1 MQRTARPTYLYA
13 IAALDGPARWITSK
27 RSDFAAPFFKIGG
40 RVEVF
45 RVGAVAFT
53 IEEFHCHERIE
64 KTCDAARMQVE
75 FLADLRACEPALTE
89 CAEEIQRDRSQQ
101 DLGIPE
107 AERSLQNCLR
117 FW

>member
-1 MQRTARPTYLYA
+1 MQAE
-13 IAALDGPARWITSK
+13 I
-27 RSDFAAPFFKIGG
+27 
-40 RVEVF
+40 
-45 RVGAVAFT
+45 
-53 IEEFHCHERIE
+53 
-64 KTCDAARMQVE
+64 
-75 FLADLRACEPALTE
+75 LADLRACEPARTE